1 MNKYILGIDGM
12 MCGACEA
19 HVQNEIRKKLN
30 VKSVKAS
37 RLKNQAI
44 IITDIDVS
52 EEKFHEILDPTG
64 YRITSFNEVEA
75 TKRLFGWK

>member
-64 YRITSFNEVEA
+64 YRITSFSKVEA